1 MTRMPQSKGRRKSK
15 TVSRPT
21 PPKSAHGG
29 KRAKESSKTYQAIM
43 FGLMAAGVLLVV
55 LRYVFEF
62 SGWMVLAGLAAMGAG
77 FIMTINYH

>member
-1 MTRMPQSKGRRKSK
+1 MPQSKGRRKSK

-21 PPKSAHGG
+21 PPKKAYGG
-29 KRAKESSKTYQAIM
+29 KSAKESSKTYQGIM

-55 LRYVFEF
+55 LRYVLEL